1 MIEGVITELKVEP
14 RRIILYGVGG
24 IGKSTWAAMAPDVIF
39 VQCEDGLSDIPTK
52 LAHRFPLSTSFDGVM
67 ANLQKLHQG
76 QHQYKA
82 IAVDSGD
89 WLEKLIWKKVCED
102 KHVANI
108 EDIGYA
114 KGYQFAIDY
123 WRQFVDALNWL
134 RRDRQMMAIIIVH
147 SQVVRFEDPMTES
160 YDRYI
165 LQLNKHANALLVQ
178 WADEVLF
185 ATYKKYTKAEAKG
198 FNQERAIAV
207 GTGERVVYTTER
219 PSHIAK
225 NRLGLPEELPLVWA
239 EYAKYLPQNVVKKET
254 SNVG

>member
-1 MIEGVITELKVEP
+1 VTLEGVIVEKKVEP

-24 IGKSTWAAMAPDVIF
+24 IGKSTWAAMAPNVIF
-39 VQCEDGLSDIPTK
+39 VQCEDGLSDIDPK
-52 LAHRFPLSTSFDGVM
+52 LAPRFPLSTSFDQVM
-67 ANLQKLHQG
+67 ANLAKLHQA
-76 QHQYKA
+76 QHSYTTLA
-82 IAVDSGD
+82 IDSGD

-102 KHVANI
+102 KHVQNI

-134 RRDRQMMAIIIVH
+134 RRDRGMMEIVIVH
-147 SQVVRFEDPMTES
+147 SQVARFEDPMSES

-185 ATYKKYTKAEAKG
+185 CTYKKYTKSEKQG
-198 FNQERAIAV
+198 FNQDRTIGV
-207 GTGERVVYTTER
+207 GSGERVIYTTER

-225 NRLGLPEELPLVWA
+225 NRLNLPDELPLVWA
-239 EYAKYLPQNVVKKET
+239 EYEKYLPKVDNNVKKET
-254 SNVG
+254 A